1 MNAFADIPRSADAGS
16 PERAAFARS
25 GVQDPKLA
33 DAFAIFTA
41 AAESLERSYQQLQ
54 QEAGHLRSERE
65 AARRMIALAEMSSV
79 LAHEIRN
86 PLGTMELV
94 AELLANCDEL
104 NADATGWV
112 KELQA
117 GIRSLSAT
125 VNNVLR
131 FHTLG
136 APVLARIRLAPLLRD
151 ATNFV
156 RPLGDKAGVNVSLEE
171 SLGDTEISANS
182 SELQQVIFNL
192 AINAFQHTEAGG
204 KLRICAGRERRPAGE
219 FAVVNLSDTG
229 RGIKPEHLSAH
240 LRTRFHAL
248 GKVRVLGLAIC
259 RKIVQQH
266 AGVLLCAQP
275 SGTRHH
281 LHHGVAGRMT
291 PLLSKS
297 VLVVDDE
304 PGMRTALQANFQRAG
319 LEGGNR
325 RRRLGSDPQVR
336 ATPFPLVVTDMRMP
350 DGDGLQVMR
359 SVRTSAP
366 ETAVILLT
374 AFGSV
379 PEAVEAMHGRR
390 LRLSH
395 QTGILRPAAKLG
407 EPGDA
412 GCCGRRPPPRR
423 PRTSRSSAASAALRE
438 TLERAPA
445 GGAHRRRHPDRSR
458 KRHRQGAAGAAAFI
472 DASNRGARAVRGGE
486 LRGSSRNTCW
496 KASSSATCAARSPE
510 PSPPSRESSSWPTAE
525 RCCWTR
531 SARCR

>member
-1 MNAFADIPRSADAGS
+1 MLPTSHHVPMNALAEIQRSADAGS

-25 GVQDPKLA
+25 GLQDPKLA

-94 AELLANCDEL
+94 AQLLANCDEL

-156 RPLGDKAGVNVSLEE
+156 RPLGDKAGVKVSLEE

-219 FAVVNLSDTG
+219 FAVVDLSDTG
-229 RGIKPEHLSAH
+229 RGIKPEHLS
-240 LRTRFHAL
+240 RIFDPGFTTRQSP
-248 GKVRVLGLAIC
+248 GLGLAIC

-266 AGVLLCAQP
+266 G
-275 SGTRHH
+275 G
-281 LHHGVAGRMT
+281 
-291 PLLSKS
+291 
-297 VLVVDDE
+297 
-304 PGMRTALQANFQRAG
+304 AL
-319 LEGGNR
+319 
-325 RRRLGSDPQVR
+325 
-336 ATPFPLVVTDMRMP
+336 
-350 DGDGLQVMR
+350 
-359 SVRTSAP
+359 SVRSQAGQGTTFTM
-366 ETAVILLT
+366 E
-374 AFGSV
+374 V
-379 PEAVEAMHGRR
+379 PVA
-390 LRLSH
+390 
-395 QTGILRPAAKLG
+395 
-407 EPGDA
+407 
-412 GCCGRRPPPRR
+412 
-423 PRTSRSSAASAALRE
+423 
-438 TLERAPA
+438 
-445 GGAHRRRHPDRSR
+445 
-458 KRHRQGAAGAAAFI
+458 
-472 DASNRGARAVRGGE
+472 
-486 LRGSSRNTCW
+486 
-496 KASSSATCAARSPE
+496 
-510 PSPPSRESSSWPTAE
+510 
-525 RCCWTR
+525 
-531 SARCR
+531 